1 MLVAQE
7 SQNPVN
13 DVLVFNTSV
22 RRLDNDFDSSAAGI
36 EESDN
41 IDGMRNAFI
50 DAFMK
55 QLSEQKL
62 VR

>member
-1 MLVAQE
+1 LRDYLPE
-7 SQNPVN
+7 T
-13 DVLVFNTSV
+13 FNLPIT
-22 RRLDNDFDSSAAGI
+22 AAGI

>member
-1 MLVAQE
+1 L
-7 SQNPVN
+7 PI
-13 DVLVFNTSV
+13 T
-22 RRLDNDFDSSAAGI
+22 AAGI

-41 IDGMRNAFI
+41 IDGIRNAFI